1 VARDLFLLVLALLT
15 LVAGVALAIMIL
27 RRRRERV
34 LAGKMSARARY
45 GLARPSRQR
54 RIDDFATPTAFDDS
68 PKKAREIDDD
78 LGKICPRC
86 GARYGSHH
94 RFCEHDNS
102 ELAALN

>member
-1 VARDLFLLVLALLT
+1 MARDLFLLVLALLT
-15 LVAGVALAIMIL
+15 MVAGVALAIMIL
-27 RRRRERV
+27 RRRRER
-34 LAGKMSARARY
+34 AHAARRSGRARY
-45 GLARPSRQR
+45 GLARPSQQR
-54 RIDDFATPTAFDDS
+54 RIDDFATPTAFDES
-68 PKKAREIDDD
+68 IKKARDIDDD